1 MTGVFAE
8 STYLTA
14 WRKYARPNTVDH
26 LVMKASGVDSS
37 RWRIVYSPETLW
49 EVLDFLVDSRGCV
62 MLLEKSWRHENG
74 VADDARLRV
83 LSFNTMTSSTTRDLG
98 HIEPGSRVCVQITEF
113 YLKRFSYLL
122 NKYRMHSTTHLSRRQ
137 FEMTKV
143 EYSKLFRLLVSRH
156 LPPILIRVRLL
167 LLFFGPPA

>member
-1 MTGVFAE
+1 MTGVFAD

-14 WRKYARPNTVDH
+14 WRKYDGRNTH
-26 LVMKASGVDSS
+26 LVIKPSGIGSGI
-37 RWRIVYSPETLW
+37 IVYSAETDW
-49 EVLDFLVDSRGCV
+49 SVIDFLVDSRGCV
-62 MLLEKSWRHENG
+62 LLFECTWTWPFAK
-74 VADDARLRV
+74 DARLRV

-98 HIEPGSRVCVQITEF
+98 HIEPDSGVCVQITEF

-122 NKYRMHSTTHLSRRQ
+122 NKYRVHSTTHLSRRQ

-156 LPPILIRVRLL
+156 LPPILIRVLLL